1 MKQMNKPLFITLE
14 GVDGAGK
21 TTHIHFIEDYF
32 RTRGLPFYMTREP
45 GGTDLGEKLR
55 LLLLHEEMDALT
67 ETMLMFAARCEHIAT
82 IIKPKLAQGIT
93 VVSDRFT
100 DATYAYQAGGKG
112 VDARSIDVLKS
123 LVQKDLDPDLTFLF
137 DVPVEISIE
146 RLKDTRTMDKF
157 EREEPSFHQ
166 TIRNAYLDL
175 AQSFPQRFHVL
186 NGTHAIE
193 AIQDEIKLILDGRLG

>member
-1 MKQMNKPLFITLE
+1 MNKPLFISLE

-32 RTRGLPFYMTREP
+32 RTKGLPFYMTREP

-67 ETMLMFAARCEHIAT
+67 ETMLMFAARCEHIQT
-82 IIKPKLAQGIT
+82 IIKPKLDQGIT

-157 EREEPSFHQ
+157 EREEPIFHQ
-166 TIRNAYLDL
+166 SIRNAYLDL

-193 AIQDEIKLILDGRLG
+193 AIQDEIKLMLDGRLG

>member
-1 MKQMNKPLFITLE
+1 MNKPLFISLE

-32 RTRGLPFYMTREP
+32 RTKGLPFYMTREP

-55 LLLLHEEMDALT
+55 LLLLHEQMDALT
-67 ETMLMFAARCEHIAT
+67 ETMLMFAARCEHIQT

-193 AIQDEIKLILDGRLG
+193 AIQDEIKLMLDGRLG

>member
-1 MKQMNKPLFITLE
+1 MNKPLFITLE

-32 RTRGLPFYMTREP
+32 RTKGLPFYMTREP
-45 GGTDLGEKLR
+45 GGTNLGEKLR

-67 ETMLMFAARCEHIAT
+67 ETMLMFAARCEHIQT
-82 IIKPKLAQGIT
+82 IIKPKLDQGIT

>member
-1 MKQMNKPLFITLE
+1 MNKPLFITLE

-166 TIRNAYLDL
+166 TIRNTYLDL

>member
-1 MKQMNKPLFITLE
+1 MNKPLFITLE

-67 ETMLMFAARCEHIAT
+67 ETMLMFAARCEHIQT

-123 LVQKDLDPDLTFLF
+123 SPKRP
-137 DVPVEISIE
+137 
-146 RLKDTRTMDKF
+146 
-157 EREEPSFHQ
+157 
-166 TIRNAYLDL
+166 
-175 AQSFPQRFHVL
+175 
-186 NGTHAIE
+186 
-193 AIQDEIKLILDGRLG
+193 

>member
-1 MKQMNKPLFITLE
+1 MNKPLFITLE

-67 ETMLMFAARCEHIAT
+67 ETMLMFAARCEHIQT

-112 VDARSIDVLKS
+112 VDACSIDVLKS

-193 AIQDEIKLILDGRLG
+193 AIQGEIKLMLDGRLG

>member
-1 MKQMNKPLFITLE
+1 MNKPLFITLE

-67 ETMLMFAARCEHIAT
+67 ETMLMFAARCEHIQT

-112 VDARSIDVLKS
+112 VDACSIDVLKS

-193 AIQDEIKLILDGRLG
+193 TIQGEIKLMLDGRLG

>member
-1 MKQMNKPLFITLE
+1 MNKPLFITLE

-193 AIQDEIKLILDGRLG
+193 AIQDEIKLMLDGRLG

>member
-1 MKQMNKPLFITLE
+1 MNKPLFISLE

-67 ETMLMFAARCEHIAT
+67 ETMLMFAARCEHIQT

-112 VDARSIDVLKS
+112 VDACSIDVLKS

-193 AIQDEIKLILDGRLG
+193 TIQGEIKLMLDGRLG

>member
-1 MKQMNKPLFITLE
+1 MNKPLFISLE

-32 RTRGLPFYMTREP
+32 RTKGLPFYMTREP

-67 ETMLMFAARCEHIAT
+67 ETMLMFAARCEHIQT

-100 DATYAYQAGGKG
+100 DATYAYQAGGQG

-193 AIQDEIKLILDGRLG
+193 AIQDEIKLMLDGRLG

>member
-1 MKQMNKPLFITLE
+1 MNKPLFISLE

-32 RTRGLPFYMTREP
+32 RTKGLPFYMTREP

-67 ETMLMFAARCEHIAT
+67 ETMLMFAARCEHIQT
-82 IIKPKLAQGIT
+82 IIKPKLDQGIT

-157 EREEPSFHQ
+157 EREERSFHQ

-193 AIQDEIKLILDGRLG
+193 AIQDEIKLMLDGRLG

>member
-1 MKQMNKPLFITLE
+1 MNKPLFITLE

-45 GGTDLGEKLR
+45 GGTDLGEKLG

-67 ETMLMFAARCEHIAT
+67 ETMLMFAARCEHIQT
-82 IIKPKLAQGIT
+82 IIKPKLDQGIT

-157 EREEPSFHQ
+157 EREEPIFHQ
-166 TIRNAYLDL
+166 SIRNAYLDL

>member
-1 MKQMNKPLFITLE
+1 MNKPLFITLE

-32 RTRGLPFYMTREP
+32 RTKGLPFYMTREP

-67 ETMLMFAARCEHIAT
+67 ETMLMFAARCEHIQT

-112 VDARSIDVLKS
+112 VDACSIDVLKS

-193 AIQDEIKLILDGRLG
+193 TIQGEIKLMLDGRLG

>member
-1 MKQMNKPLFITLE
+1 MNKPLFISLE

-32 RTRGLPFYMTREP
+32 RTKGLPFYMTREP

-55 LLLLHEEMDALT
+55 LLLLHEQMDALT
-67 ETMLMFAARCEHIAT
+67 ETMLMFAARCEHIQT

-186 NGTHAIE
+186 NGTRAIE

>member
-1 MKQMNKPLFITLE
+1 MNKPLFITLE

-32 RTRGLPFYMTREP
+32 RTRGLPFYITREP

-67 ETMLMFAARCEHIAT
+67 ETMLMFAARCEHIQT

-193 AIQDEIKLILDGRLG
+193 AIQDEIKLMLDGRLG

>member
-1 MKQMNKPLFITLE
+1 MNKPLFITLE

-67 ETMLMFAARCEHIAT
+67 ETMLMFAARCEHIQT

-193 AIQDEIKLILDGRLG
+193 TIQGEIKLMLDGRLG

>member
-1 MKQMNKPLFITLE
+1 MNKPLFITLE

-67 ETMLMFAARCEHIAT
+67 ETMLMFAARCEHIET

>member
-1 MKQMNKPLFITLE
+1 MNKPLFITLE

-67 ETMLMFAARCEHIAT
+67 ETMLMFAARCEHIQT

>member
-1 MKQMNKPLFITLE
+1 MNKPLFITLE

-67 ETMLMFAARCEHIAT
+67 ETMLMFAARCEHITT

>member
-1 MKQMNKPLFITLE
+1 MNKPLFITLE

-67 ETMLMFAARCEHIAT
+67 ETMLMFSARCEHIQT

-166 TIRNAYLDL
+166 TIRNTYLDL

-193 AIQDEIKLILDGRLG
+193 AIQDEIKLMLDGRLG

>member
-1 MKQMNKPLFITLE
+1 MNKPLFISLE

-32 RTRGLPFYMTREP
+32 RTKGLPFYMTREP

-67 ETMLMFAARCEHIAT
+67 ETMLMFAARCEHIQT

-157 EREEPSFHQ
+157 EREEPIFHQ
-166 TIRNAYLDL
+166 SIRNAYLDL

-193 AIQDEIKLILDGRLG
+193 AIQDEIKLILDRRLG

>member
-1 MKQMNKPLFITLE
+1 MNKPLFISLE

-32 RTRGLPFYMTREP
+32 RTKGLPFYMTREP

-67 ETMLMFAARCEHIAT
+67 ETMLMFAARCEHIQT

-157 EREEPSFHQ
+157 EREEPIFHQ
-166 TIRNAYLDL
+166 SIRNAYLDL

-193 AIQDEIKLILDGRLG
+193 AIQDEIKLMLDGRLG

>member
-1 MKQMNKPLFITLE
+1 MNKPLFITLE

-55 LLLLHEEMDALT
+55 LLLLHAEMDALT

>member
-1 MKQMNKPLFITLE
+1 MNKPLFITLE

-32 RTRGLPFYMTREP
+32 RTKGLPFYMTREP

-67 ETMLMFAARCEHIAT
+67 ETMLMFAARCEHIQT

>member
-1 MKQMNKPLFITLE
+1 MNKPLFISLE

-67 ETMLMFAARCEHIAT
+67 ETMLMFAARCEHIQT

-193 AIQDEIKLILDGRLG
+193 AIQDEIKLMLDGRLG

>member
-1 MKQMNKPLFITLE
+1 MNKPLFISLE

-32 RTRGLPFYMTREP
+32 RTKGLHFYMTREP

-67 ETMLMFAARCEHIAT
+67 ETMLMFAARCEHIQT

-157 EREEPSFHQ
+157 EREEPIFHQ
-166 TIRNAYLDL
+166 SIRNAYLDL

-193 AIQDEIKLILDGRLG
+193 AIQDEIKLILDRRLG

>member
-1 MKQMNKPLFITLE
+1 MNKPLFITLE

-67 ETMLMFAARCEHIAT
+67 ETMLMFAARCEHIPT

>member
-1 MKQMNKPLFITLE
+1 MNKPLFITLE

-67 ETMLMFAARCEHIAT
+67 ETMLMFAARCEHIQT

-193 AIQDEIKLILDGRLG
+193 AIQDEIKLMLDGRLG

>member
-1 MKQMNKPLFITLE
+1 MNKSLFITLE

-67 ETMLMFAARCEHIAT
+67 ETMLMFAARCEHIQT

-112 VDARSIDVLKS
+112 VDVRSIDVLKS

>member
-1 MKQMNKPLFITLE
+1 MNKPLFISLE

-32 RTRGLPFYMTREP
+32 RTKGLPFYMTREP

-67 ETMLMFAARCEHIAT
+67 ETMLMFAARCEHIQT

-193 AIQDEIKLILDGRLG
+193 AIQDEIKLMLDGRLG

>member
-1 MKQMNKPLFITLE
+1 MNKPLFISLE

-32 RTRGLPFYMTREP
+32 RTKGLPFYMTREP

-55 LLLLHEEMDALT
+55 LLLLHEQMDALT
-67 ETMLMFAARCEHIAT
+67 ETMLMFAARCEHIQT

-186 NGTHAIE
+186 NGTRAIE
-193 AIQDEIKLILDGRLG
+193 AIQDEIKLMLDGRLG

>member
-1 MKQMNKPLFITLE
+1 MNKPLFITLE

-157 EREEPSFHQ
+157 EREELSFHQ

-193 AIQDEIKLILDGRLG
+193 AIQDEIKLMLDGRLG

>member
-1 MKQMNKPLFITLE
+1 MNKPLFITLE

-21 TTHIHFIEDYF
+21 TTHIHFIQDYF

-67 ETMLMFAARCEHIAT
+67 ETMLMFAARCEHIQT

>member
-1 MKQMNKPLFITLE
+1 MNKPLFISLE

-32 RTRGLPFYMTREP
+32 RTKGLPFYMTREP

-67 ETMLMFAARCEHIAT
+67 ETMLMFAARCEHIQT

>member
-1 MKQMNKPLFITLE
+1 MNKPLFISLE

-32 RTRGLPFYMTREP
+32 RTKGLPFYMTREP

-67 ETMLMFAARCEHIAT
+67 ETMLMFAARCEHIQT

-193 AIQDEIKLILDGRLG
+193 AIQGEIKLMLDGRLG

>member
-1 MKQMNKPLFITLE
+1 MNKPLFISLE

-55 LLLLHEEMDALT
+55 LLLLHEQMDALT
-67 ETMLMFAARCEHIAT
+67 ETMLMFAARCEHIQT

-193 AIQDEIKLILDGRLG
+193 AIQGEIKLMLDGRLG

>member
-1 MKQMNKPLFITLE
+1 MNKPLFISLE

-32 RTRGLPFYMTREP
+32 RTKGLPFYMTREP

-67 ETMLMFAARCEHIAT
+67 ETMLMFAARCEHIQT

-157 EREEPSFHQ
+157 EREEPIFHQ
-166 TIRNAYLDL
+166 SIRNAYLDL

-193 AIQDEIKLILDGRLG
+193 AIQDEIKLMLDRRLG

>member
-1 MKQMNKPLFITLE
+1 MNKPLFITLE

-55 LLLLHEEMDALT
+55 LLLLHEQMDALT
-67 ETMLMFAARCEHIAT
+67 ETMLMFAARCEHIQT

-193 AIQDEIKLILDGRLG
+193 AIQGEIKLMLDGRLG

>member
-1 MKQMNKPLFITLE
+1 MNKPLFISLE

-32 RTRGLPFYMTREP
+32 RTKGLPFYMTREP

-67 ETMLMFAARCEHIAT
+67 ETMLMFAARCEHIQT
-82 IIKPKLAQGIT
+82 IIKPKLDQGIT

-193 AIQDEIKLILDGRLG
+193 AIQDEIKLMLDGRLG

>member
-1 MKQMNKPLFITLE
+1 MNKPLFITLE